1 MKNGEPNSLARIPL
15 RWMVRESFKVNTGII
30 FDSCMLK
37 SEIGLDMEKD
47 IYPTWCPPDPLPP
60 SGDYS
65 ALTRPGKDAL
75 GGFSFRRIPVA
86 VISALGSPFRWAEN
100 TLQSLTTR
108 DFSESTDVLPRAE
121 RKPRSDDE
129 AEEELKD
136 ALSPIFDQM
145 KIHPVW
151 KVLELVPCKF
161 CSIIRAD

>member
-47 IYPTWCPPDPLPP
+47 ICPTWSPPVPRPP
-60 SGDYS
+60 SGDHS
-65 ALTRPGKDAL
+65 ALTKPGKDEFE
-75 GGFSFRRIPVA
+75 GFSFRRIPAA
-86 VISALGSPFRWAEN
+86 VISALGSPFRWARS

-121 RKPRSDDE
+121 RKPRSDGE
-129 AEEELKD
+129 AMEELED
-136 ALSPIFDQM
+136 ALSPIFDEM

-151 KVLELVPCKF
+151 KVLEFVPCKF
-161 CSIIRAD
+161 CS